1 MPTSDNDKSI
11 IQIMQKMVRD
21 NEPEE
26 KIIQTL
32 KDLGV
37 SEQQA
42 KRLLL
47 IAQADTFTLLGS
59 EINKIVKET
68 VSAEKEKMQSE
79 SQKFIGN
86 VLAKEKENVKE
97 EINKEFLKHKLVLT
111 EEQKKFQGSV
121 TDSVSKIA
129 TLNEDVYNSSMTN
142 KKMIDQMKKDLEET
156 KLKGFQVRRSVMRNL
171 MLGAGIIFF
180 IIAAI
185 SMVLVLLT
193 TFSIDYITV
202 GIALAFV
209 GIIMVYFST
218 NI

>member
-1 MPTSDNDKSI
+1 MPTNDSEKSI

-21 NEPEE
+21 NEPED

-121 TDSVSKIA
+121 TESVSKVA
-129 TLNEDVYNSSMTN
+129 TLNEEVYNSSMTN

-156 KLKGFQVRRSVMRNL
+156 KLKGFQVRRSVIRNL
-171 MLGAGIIFF
+171 MLVAGVIFF

-185 SMVLVLLT
+185 SMILVLLT
-193 TFSIDYITV
+193 EFSIDYITV
-202 GIALAFV
+202 GIALAFI
-209 GIIMVYFST
+209 GIVMLYFST

>member
-156 KLKGFQVRRSVMRNL
+156 KLKGFQVRRSIMRNL

>member
-111 EEQKKFQGSV
+111 EEQKKFQVSV

-156 KLKGFQVRRSVMRNL
+156 KLKGFQVRRSIMRNL

>member
-1 MPTSDNDKSI
+1 MPTIEKNKSI

-32 KDLGV
+32 QAIGV
-37 SEQQA
+37 STQQA

-68 VSAEKEKMQSE
+68 VSAEKEKMQTD
-79 SQKFIGN
+79 SQKFIGA
-86 VLAKEKENVKE
+86 VLIKEKANVKE
-97 EINKEFLKHKLVLT
+97 EINKEFLKHKLILS

-121 TDSVSKIA
+121 NESISKIA

-156 KLKGFQVRRSVMRNL
+156 KLKGFQIRRSAVKNI
-171 MLGAGIIFF
+171 MLVAGLTFF
-180 IIAAI
+180 VLAAI
-185 SMVLVLLT
+185 SIILIMLT
-193 TFSIDYITV
+193 AFSIDYITV
-202 GIALAFV
+202 GIALAFI
-209 GIIMVYFST
+209 GIVMIYFST
-218 NI
+218 NV